1 MKKYLSFTL
10 IFGVSISNGVVAES
24 AKKEFRVPFKYALGK
39 NLYEKNCSSC
49 HGVTGNGSDKG
60 PPFMHKIYEPSHHGD
75 EAFYRA
81 AINGVKAHHWKFGN
95 MPPVPGIERRDV
107 GKILPYLRWL
117 QRQNGIK

>member
-49 HGVTGNGSDKG
+49 HGVTGNGTDKG

-81 AINGVKAHHWKFGN
+81 AINGVKAHHWKFGD
-95 MPPVPGIERRDV
+95 MPPVQGIERRDV